1 MKNMILMA
9 GITIALL
16 LGGCGT
22 EGADR
27 ATDTSTVKQDSW
39 RVIKTVGGRE
49 IIAELKQ
56 SVEESPQRD
65 LVAQEQ
71 LTSTDYKEG
80 YFGNPSKE
88 LEEDM
93 AVQAIEGPFA
103 IDAVEEVYGGNGG
116 FDKEGVLFFE
126 NQQDGAAQSGIW
138 IGLIDPD
145 TRLKQVLDILQQ
157 KVDAGEILAEPIYI
171 FRSPHTQH
179 ELYVQQDKIAKA
191 VDELFDDRGSYSVS
205 VDTISGEISIGH
217 DFLKTEQQ
225 QKLEKQF
232 PDYALNF
239 KQEGS
244 MAAEPGQSS
253 VIKPPKFET
262 ETPVA
267 EGGYVLETSNGSFLV
282 AGGTEGA
289 VSYSFPEADQLTVG
303 QRVKVE
309 ATGALAESYPA
320 QGTAKF
326 VEILPDYRPAGSML
340 SESQVVEKAIQKNTN
355 NFIVIEKVRYDAASN
370 VWILT
375 LNDDRELEIEDR

>member
-1 MKNMILMA
+1 MRNMIFMA

-22 EGADR
+22 EGTDR
-27 ATDTSTVKQDSW
+27 ATDTSSVKQDSW
-39 RVIKTVGGRE
+39 RAIKTVGGRD

-56 SVEESPQRD
+56 SVEESPKRD
-65 LVAQEQ
+65 LVALEQ
-71 LTSTDYKEG
+71 LTSTDYTEG

-93 AVQAIEGPFA
+93 AVQAIEGPAA
-103 IDAVEEVYGGNGG
+103 IDAVEEVYGADGG
-116 FDKEGVLFFE
+116 LDKEGVLFFE
-126 NQQDGAAQSGIW
+126 NQQEGAAQSGIW
-138 IGLIDPD
+138 IGLKDPD
-145 TRLKQVLDILQQ
+145 KRLQQVLDILQQ
-157 KVDAGEILAEPIYI
+157 KIDAGEILAEPIYI

-179 ELYVQQDKIAKA
+179 ELYVQQDKVVKA
-191 VDELFDDRGSYSVS
+191 VDELFDGRGSYSVS
-205 VDTISGEISIGH
+205 VDTISGAIAIGH

-239 KQEGS
+239 KQEGN
-244 MAAEPGQSS
+244 MVAEPGQSS
-253 VIKPPKFET
+253 VIKPKKFGT
-262 ETPVA
+262 ESPVE
-267 EGGYVLETSNGSFLV
+267 EGGFVLETSNGSFLV

-326 VEILPDYRPAGSML
+326 VEILPDYRPAGAML
-340 SESQVVEKAIQKNTN
+340 SESQVVEKAIQENAN
-355 NFIVIEKVRYDAASN
+355 DFIVIEKVSYEPTRS
-370 VWILT
+370 VWTLI
-375 LNDDRELEIEDR
+375 LNDERVLEIEDR

>member
-22 EGADR
+22 AGTDR
-27 ATDTSTVKQDSW
+27 ATDISSVKQDDGGT
-39 RVIKTVGGRE
+39 IKTVSGRD

-65 LVAQEQ
+65 LIAQEQ
-71 LTSTDYKEG
+71 LTSTDYTDG
-80 YFGNPSKE
+80 YFGKPSKE
-88 LEEDM
+88 LEEDV
-93 AVQAIEGPFA
+93 AVQAIEGPVA
-103 IDAVEEVYGGNGG
+103 INAVEEVYGADGG
-116 FDKEGVLFFE
+116 FDKEGLLFFE
-126 NQQDGAAQSGIW
+126 NQHDGAAQSGIW
-138 IGLIDPD
+138 IGLKDPD
-145 TRLKQVLDILQQ
+145 TRLQQVLDILQQ

-179 ELYVQQDKIAKA
+179 ELYVKQDKVAKA

-205 VDTISGEISIGH
+205 VDTISGAISIGH

-225 QKLEKQF
+225 QVLEKQF

-244 MAAEPGQSS
+244 MVAEPGQSS
-253 VIKPPKFET
+253 IIKPKKIET
-262 ETPVA
+262 ETPVE
-267 EGGYVLETSNGSFLV
+267 EGGFVLETSNGSFLV

-309 ATGALAESYPA
+309 ATGAIAESYPG

-326 VEILPDYRPAGSML
+326 VEILPDYRPAGAMI
-340 SESQVVEKAIQKNTN
+340 SESQVVEKAIQENAN
-355 NFIVIEKVRYDAASN
+355 DFIVIDKVSFDTARS
-370 VWILT
+370 VWTLT
-375 LNDDRELEIEDR
+375 LNDERVLEIEDR